1 MKEFVI
7 KHPILTFLI
16 IDEVCTMV
24 TNVTAI
30 IFDNPNR
37 RIQPASKV
45 AVGSFKKAIDKA
57 SKKNKEEEVSEDKI
71 EFGFH

>member
-24 TNVTAI
+24 TNVAAI
-30 IFDNPNR
+30 IFDNPKR
-37 RIQPASKV
+37 RVRPAID
-45 AVGSFKKAIDKA
+45 AALGSLNKAMDKA
-57 SKKNKEEEVSEDKI
+57 SEKNKEEEAPEDKI